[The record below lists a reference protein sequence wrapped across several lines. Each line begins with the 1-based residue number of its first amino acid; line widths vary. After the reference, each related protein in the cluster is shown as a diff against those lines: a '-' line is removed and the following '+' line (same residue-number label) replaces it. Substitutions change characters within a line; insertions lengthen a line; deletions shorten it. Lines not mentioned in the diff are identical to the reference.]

1 MKNLK
6 SIPNFANED
15 KERDF
20 WATANSTDYINWSK
34 AVKGVFPNLQPS
46 VQPVNLRMP
55 SWLYAELKSL
65 AHLRDVPYQSLMKIY
80 LAERVAQER
89 HS

>member
-1 MKNLK
+1 MKKLK
-6 SIPNFANED
+6 QIPNFANED

-20 WATANSTDYINWSK
+20 WATADSTDYIDWSK
-34 AVKGVFPNLQPS
+34 ATHGVFPNLQPS

-55 SWLYAELKSL
+55 SWLYAELKNL